1 MPWDNSTALVHLEG
15 KKNMKEAA
23 LILEGGAVRG
33 VFTSGVLDYLME
45 KELSFSYVVGV
56 SAGACNAVDYVS
68 WQPGRTRDCM
78 IPKDKEY
85 DFHNHKNMLRRK
97 SLFDMDMIFDIYPN
111 QVYPFDYDTYFQSPT
126 VCEVTVT
133 NCLTGKAE
141 YLSERTG
148 SGLCRC
154 VVLPAACLWCHRW
167 SISMAHHI
175 WMEV

>member
-85 DFHNHKNMLRRK
+85 DFHNHKK
-97 SLFDMDMIFDIYPN
+97 F
-111 QVYPFDYDTYFQSPT
+111 V
-126 VCEVTVT
+126 
-133 NCLTGKAE
+133 
-141 YLSERTG
+141 
-148 SGLCRC
+148 
-154 VVLPAACLWCHRW
+154 
-167 SISMAHHI
+167 
-175 WMEV
+175 